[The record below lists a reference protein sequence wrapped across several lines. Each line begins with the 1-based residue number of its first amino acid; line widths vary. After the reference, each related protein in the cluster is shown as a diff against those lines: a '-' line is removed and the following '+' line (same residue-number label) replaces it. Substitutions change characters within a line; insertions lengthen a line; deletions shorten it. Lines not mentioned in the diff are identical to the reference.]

1 MRLALSPLQTAPK
14 LVVLLQNASGR
25 RRVKARS
32 MWPYTG
38 IVVDPTRQEQGRHQ
52 AGHLRTTDQPK
63 AGTVRAR
70 TSYLKLKDAK
80 SRCVRTDAC
89 FALSVSPPLQRR
101 LEFARRNHNKH
112 FRRSRP
118 GRNRA
123 FQHEDACT
131 VTPLQRGM
139 QRACM
144 CWCNANATCSW
155 LQHQT
160 DVPNDCLQPYI
171 TGGGRG
177 TSPID
182 FKLISTNHGRALYD
196 TKKT

>member
-1 MRLALSPLQTAPK
+1 
-14 LVVLLQNASGR
+14 
-25 RRVKARS
+25 

-52 AGHLRTTDQPK
+52 AGHLRTRDQPK

-112 FRRSRP
+112 LRWSRP

-123 FQHEDACT
+123 FQMHVQLRRCNGECKEHACVGAMQMRRVHDYSIKWMCRMIAYNLT
-131 VTPLQRGM
+131 LQVAVAVRPP
-139 QRACM
+139 
-144 CWCNANATCSW
+144 S
-155 LQHQT
+155 
-160 DVPNDCLQPYI
+160 
-171 TGGGRG
+171 
-177 TSPID
+177 
-182 FKLISTNHGRALYD
+182 ISN
-196 TKKT
+196 